1 MAWVELLH
9 PGEVCL
15 ASGFVEA
22 ALPIQEEEQTEA
34 SSKHQVGLLMDLEES
49 MALSLG

>member
-15 ASGFVEA
+15 ASGYV
-22 ALPIQEEEQTEA
+22 EA